1 VEAGRGEKK
10 GLCGPPGQE
19 NGLVD
24 LNGMA
29 AGARGPGGHGSRK
42 FPYIRILILFFK
54 NRLIFEKTST
64 NYIL

>member
-1 VEAGRGEKK
+1 
-10 GLCGPPGQE
+10 
-19 NGLVD
+19 
-24 LNGMA
+24 MA